1 MIESWIDLARGP
13 LFRISLGILVLGLA
27 YRFGVVL
34 VQVVAAWRRAGDRRL
49 PTGAVAA
56 ATLGWLLPKRLLRA
70 RPLYSVASFS
80 FHVGIILVPLFLVG
94 HVALLRGY
102 LPRDWPRLDPLL
114 ADVLTLVCVV
124 ALGSLLIGRT
134 MSPTARALSKTQDV
148 AIVAMLLLLVLSGF
162 FASHP
167 MLSPLGARTM
177 LLVHM
182 LVGNLALVLTPMT
195 KIVHCV
201 LYPLTQLVFEL
212 GWHFPAETGEHVAV
226 ALNKE
231 GEPV

>member
-1 MIESWIDLARGP
+1 MIEHWIDLAGGP
-13 LFRISLGILVLGLA
+13 LFRISLGILVFGLA
-27 YRFGVVL
+27 YRLGVVL
-34 VQVVAAWRRAGDRRL
+34 IQVIAAWRRAGDRRL

-70 RPLYSVASFS
+70 RPFYSVASFS
-80 FHVGIILVPLFLVG
+80 FHIGIILVPLFLVG
-94 HVALLRGY
+94 HVVLLRGY

-114 ADVLTLVCVV
+114 ADVLTLVCAV
-124 ALGSLLIGRT
+124 ALGGLLVGR
-134 MSPTARALSKTQDV
+134 MISRMARALSKTQDV
-148 AIVAMLLLLVLSGF
+148 AVVAVLFLLVLSGF

-167 MLSPLGARTM
+167 MLSPLEARSM
-177 LLVHM
+177 LLIHM
-182 LVGNLALVLTPMT
+182 LLGNLALILTPMT

-212 GWHFPAETGEHVAV
+212 GWHFPAETGRHVAV
-226 ALNKE
+226 ALHKE